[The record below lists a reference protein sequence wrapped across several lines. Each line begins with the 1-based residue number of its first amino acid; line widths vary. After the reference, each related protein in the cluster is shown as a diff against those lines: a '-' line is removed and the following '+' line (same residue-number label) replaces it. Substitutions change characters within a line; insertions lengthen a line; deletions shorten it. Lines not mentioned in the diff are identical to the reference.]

1 MPKVAKSTAKA
12 TRKSSRSAAS
22 NPIRKPAKLKDPKD
36 SHLYTDDN
44 PPTTIHGT
52 GFKDKAAALKTLD
65 LTKKRSLIYQFQTV
79 NTMYNRAK
87 HHPAMKKAAPG
98 AASTKD
104 MREAMEV
111 FKRWIDVTY
120 PAEKDAL
127 RAGGF
132 KPLLSKKVVEKYIPQ
147 IEKSSSVSA
156 DAKQFARMYVELPK
170 GKKLGNV
177 LVDNA
182 KPMEQDWEARRY
194 TALDSLVV
202 KGKEGSESNWNLS
215 ELWRD
220 DRELSAIHLELVAWA
235 WSPVAESK
243 LS

>member
-1 MPKVAKSTAKA
+1 
-12 TRKSSRSAAS
+12 
-22 NPIRKPAKLKDPKD
+22 
-36 SHLYTDDN
+36 
-44 PPTTIHGT
+44 
-52 GFKDKAAALKTLD
+52 
-65 LTKKRSLIYQFQTV
+65 
-79 NTMYNRAK
+79 MYNRAK

-104 MREAMEV
+104 MREAMDV
-111 FKRWIDVTY
+111 FKHWIDVTY

-132 KPLLSKKVVEKYIPQ
+132 KPLLSKRVVEKYLPR
-147 IEKSSSVSA
+147 IEESDSIGAV
-156 DAKQFARMYVELPK
+156 AKQFARMYAALPK

-177 LVDNA
+177 LVDSS
-182 KPMEQDWEARRY
+182 KPTEQDWEAKRY
-194 TALDSLVV
+194 SALDLLVTE
-202 KGKEGSESNWNLS
+202 GKEESEGNWKLS

-220 DRELSAIHLELVAWA
+220 DRELSATHLELVAWA